1 MQNTRKTATMLAMA
15 AALTMSAA
23 SLARADDIT
32 TTRTIDTPHGDTTT
46 TRTVDKPFE
55 GRAADD
61 CTTHS
66 MTRTNDA
73 TDKTVTRT
81 RTNCP

>member
-1 MQNTRKTATMLAMA
+1 MNTRQA
-15 AALTMSAA
+15 AAMFAVSAA
-23 SLARADDIT
+23 LAIGGATLARADDVT
-32 TTRTIDTPHGDTTT
+32 TTRTMDKPAGDVTT
-46 TRTVDKPFE
+46 TRTVNKPLE

-61 CTTHS
+61 CKTHS

-73 TDKTVTRT
+73 TDKTVTKT